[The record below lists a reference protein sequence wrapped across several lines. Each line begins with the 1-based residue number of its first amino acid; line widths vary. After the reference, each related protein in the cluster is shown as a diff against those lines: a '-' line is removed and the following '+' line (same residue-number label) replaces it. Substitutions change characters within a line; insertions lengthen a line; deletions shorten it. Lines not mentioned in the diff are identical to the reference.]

1 MAMRR
6 KTAAYIE
13 PEGEIQSNGVK
24 KLKQAPNGGLR
35 GVRFAINIPGMKSGL
50 EIEKILNIK
59 GSTKEE
65 IKYACRT
72 YNGEVLELNN
82 IEMTFLYK
90 DALIDYYQNILFSE
104 EQTEEN

>member
-1 MAMRR
+1 MRR

-13 PEGEIQSNGVK
+13 PESEIKSNGVK

-35 GVRFAINIPGMKSGL
+35 AVRFTINIPRMKSGL
-50 EIEKILNIK
+50 EIEKILTIK
-59 GSTKEE
+59 GSTKED
-65 IKYACRT
+65 IKYACST
-72 YNGEVLELNN
+72 HNGEVLELNN

-104 EQTEEN
+104 EHTEEN